1 MCLYLHWV
9 ASQTGHIARFTAHP
23 HSTPTQHTDACTDL
37 YGLTAF
43 GLVCAVHTI
52 DRHVA
57 AMVWGDTVGLVPHV
71 LAA

>member
-1 MCLYLHWV
+1 MPVFALG
-9 ASQTGHIARFTAHP
+9 SQPDWPYREI